1 MNKWHGWR
9 PVSLRSKLIVA
20 VACCLL
26 LTIGAGSLLSSWL
39 TKDMMKETV
48 IQNAGNSLDAANL
61 YLTDQINRLIYISNY
76 LYLDNE
82 LNLSLKYRQS
92 GVYVGQTEVSD
103 VMRKLDNLSYAGE
116 PVYISVW
123 TGDGKMIYSNFQSD
137 QYRIDGLNMSSIVH
151 SEQFAAGGRLNFWLH
166 PAYISQQGADARQHP
181 YMLSVARSLRILSGK
196 PYGYVVI
203 SMDEQ
208 RLKEVLSKYSS
219 TIQMMVVGSDN
230 RIISHNDD
238 GMIGKDFD
246 TVKNGRS
253 DLVEVERDMSVSGW
267 RLEGLVPY
275 GAAAQ
280 KINRIYQVT
289 NLVQAV
295 VVLLFLLLL
304 MLGIARLT
312 QPIARL
318 VKVVRKIDNEHLHL
332 RSGIRGE
339 DEAGLLGQSLD
350 DMLDRVENMITQVE
364 REQSERR
371 RAELDMLQAQINPH
385 FLFNILGA
393 IRMDLLL
400 KGSEEAAELLGSL
413 SSLLRMTIN
422 RGNEMI
428 PVREEMETV
437 RHYVR
442 LIDFQRDTRV
452 RLEMDVQPESLEVM
466 LPRFI
471 IQPLVENAYQHG
483 LSRYGGILW
492 IQSWVAGQFLHIEVR
507 DSGEGMD
514 EKRLQAVRAKLA
526 LLGEP
531 ADTDVF
537 DDSDLF
543 APTDYTLQS
552 EVEAMTSQEEGAAFE
567 QHLNQTSPHNRTG
580 ISGIGL
586 TNVVRRLYMI
596 YGNQVQIQVDSH
608 PGEGTGIVLGI
619 PLHSSGNG
627 IHTTTQADMDSE
639 SSIATDT
646 DAETALSND
655 KEEKQDV

>member
-166 PAYISQQGADARQHP
+166 PSYIRQQGADEHQP

-219 TIQMMVVGSDN
+219 TIQMMVVGPDN

-246 TVKNGRS
+246 AVKNGRS

-295 VVLLFLLLL
+295 VVLLFLVLL

-318 VKVVRKIDNEHLHL
+318 VRVVRQIDNEHLHL
-332 RSGIRGE
+332 RSGIRGD

-350 DMLDRVENMITQVE
+350 DMLDRVEKMIRQVE

-428 PVREEMETV
+428 PIREEMETV

-442 LIDFQRDTRV
+442 LIDFQRDTMV
-452 RLEMDVQPESLEVM
+452 RLEMEVQPESLEVM

-492 IQSWVAGQFLHIEVR
+492 IQSWVDEAFVYIEVR

-514 EKRLQAVRAKLA
+514 EQRLEQVRAKLA
-526 LLGEP
+526 VLVEP
-531 ADTDVF
+531 VDADVF
-537 DDSDLF
+537 DNSNLF
-543 APTDYTLQS
+543 SPTDDTSQS
-552 EVEAMTSQEEGAAFE
+552 KATSSTSHEEAMTFDPTI
-567 QHLNQTSPHNRTG
+567 NQKPRRNRSG

-608 PGEGTGIVLGI
+608 PGEGTGILLGI
-619 PLHSSGNG
+619 PLQPCAAATDSVEPKDRYLKS
-627 IHTTTQADMDSE
+627 TTTLGTPTGTE
-639 SSIATDT
+639 
-646 DAETALSND
+646 
-655 KEEKQDV
+655 